1 MLRSAS
7 RSGAV
12 ALTSAALMGLSALAI
27 PAVAAADDTA
37 CAAEDVTHSVTG
49 GAIKWGVKESF
60 RSYLAGPIAHGGW
73 DLDGTTFEGSER
85 GADGQFVWPIADS
98 ASTVGEDGSASVS
111 GTGSVRMHGHENV
124 LDTTLSNPTVAI
136 NGTAGEIK
144 VDYRAK
150 KPEGFTPT
158 APFEWVEGT
167 QSTGA
172 TFSLEAAQDFTRAGE
187 ITVTT
192 TNARLSAE
200 LNDAMGEFYGE
211 GAEVDNVTLVLN
223 VTESCT
229 TEPGDGDNGGGDDN
243 GGDNGGGDGDDNG
256 GDNGGGGGDDNT
268 GGGIFGSLSNIFGSL
283 GF

>member
-27 PAVAAADDTA
+27 PAVAVADDAT
-37 CAAEDVTHSVTG
+37 CAPEDVTYSVDG
-49 GAIKWGVKESF
+49 GAIKWGVKQSF

-73 DLDGTTFEGSER
+73 ELDGTTFEGSER
-85 GADGQFVWPIADS
+85 GADGQFVWPIADG
-98 ASTVGEDGSASVS
+98 AGTIGEDGSASAS

-172 TFSLEAAQDFTRAGE
+172 TFSLDAAQDFTRAGE
-187 ITVTT
+187 VTVTT
-192 TNARLSAE
+192 TNALLSAE
-200 LNDAMGEFYGE
+200 LNDAMGDFYGA

-223 VTESCT
+223 VTESCN
-229 TEPGDGDNGGGDDN
+229 TEPGGDDN
-243 GGDNGGGDGDDNG
+243 GGGDNDGDGDDN
-256 GDNGGGGGDDNT
+256 N
-268 GGGIFGSLSNIFGSL
+268 GGGIFGSLGTIFGSL